1 MIFLCNDIPEICT
14 NMCYGAYCLDIGES
28 LTYDKPSASEK
39 RKRRKAAGCIESG
52 GNRCSTRKG
61 HDPGFNC
68 DEYPFA
74 STVSDGGASD
84 RVNRCVPVQQNS
96 KQGGIINKFY
106 QSAYCGGGPC
116 DFTVSF
122 GNPGSA
128 GVTYCDAWA
137 DPEVCDVDDDN
148 EVIGPGTAGGDPTDD
163 DIAGDGTDLVI
174 LLPGEEEPS
183 HRKMIKK
190 SKKSRIMGTKD
201 TTVTKKRNGGSKKG
215 MGRYRTASGM
225 IVDVP
230 GGAHIGQR
238 AFHVVPKNATL
249 WEEQAGVPL
258 GDRELDPWLGGYGD
272 MVENLE
278 LREDTVVEEIFGP
291 SSNVTIA

>member
-96 KQGGIINKFY
+96 
-106 QSAYCGGGPC
+106 
-116 DFTVSF
+116 
-122 GNPGSA
+122 
-128 GVTYCDAWA
+128 
-137 DPEVCDVDDDN
+137 
-148 EVIGPGTAGGDPTDD
+148 
-163 DIAGDGTDLVI
+163 
-174 LLPGEEEPS
+174 
-183 HRKMIKK
+183 
-190 SKKSRIMGTKD
+190 SK
-201 TTVTKKRNGGSKKG
+201 
-215 MGRYRTASGM
+215 
-225 IVDVP
+225 
-230 GGAHIGQR
+230 
-238 AFHVVPKNATL
+238 
-249 WEEQAGVPL
+249 
-258 GDRELDPWLGGYGD
+258 
-272 MVENLE
+272 
-278 LREDTVVEEIFGP
+278 
-291 SSNVTIA
+291 